1 MPTTDPVIAARN
13 KLASLSKWSPDDHAA
28 INDAR
33 RALTEAKLE
42 RHVREAL
49 AAAPP
54 LTDDQRSRI
63 ARLLTGG
70 GRVGL
75 PSTNPLPGPDYKE
88 KREVN
93 R

>member
-13 KLASLSKWSPDDHAA
+13 KLAGLARWGTADPNELD
-28 INDAR
+28 DAR

-75 PSTNPLPGPDYKE
+75 PSTNPLPGPDYTE
-88 KREVN
+88 KRDVN